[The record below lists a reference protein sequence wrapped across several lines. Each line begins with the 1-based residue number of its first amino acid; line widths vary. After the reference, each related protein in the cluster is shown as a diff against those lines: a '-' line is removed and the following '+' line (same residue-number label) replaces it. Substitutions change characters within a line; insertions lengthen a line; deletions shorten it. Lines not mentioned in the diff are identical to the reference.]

1 MAAERETIDISN
13 NPDLL
18 RLAEDVRRRNASTV
32 LRNGDEAV
40 AVMMP
45 VADSAK
51 RKAPRAP
58 FKQKSQAD
66 IDAFLDSAGGWKDLV
81 DTEQLKR
88 DIAESRA
95 RSSRPPL
102 KL

>member
-45 VADSAK
+45 VADSEA
-51 RKAPRAP
+51 
-58 FKQKSQAD
+58 Q
-66 IDAFLDSAGGWKDLV
+66 SA
-81 DTEQLKR
+81 
-88 DIAESRA
+88 A
-95 RSSRPPL
+95 RSLQAEIPGRYRCLPRLSRRL
-102 KL
+102 ERFGGYRAVEAGHR

>member
-1 MAAERETIDISN
+1 MAHETIDISN

-18 RLAEDVRRRNASTV
+18 RLAEDVRRRNASAV

-45 VADSAK
+45 VTDTAT
-51 RKAPRAP
+51 RKVTRSP
-58 FKQKSQAD
+58 FKKKSQAD
-66 IDAFLDSAGGWKDLV
+66 IDAFLAAAGGWKDLV

-88 DIAESRA
+88 DITESRA
-95 RSSRPPL
+95 RSGRPPI